1 MIRFSSIFCVLFS
14 IFIVTGCGSITK
26 STRSSDFSA
35 STPQLVA
42 SPDSVSAMLA
52 DAADRASKALETLA
66 AVEYSKTSDISIA
79 PISNAPV
86 ELRRAITVNW
96 VGPVEIITK
105 KMADRAGYRFVVLG
119 AHPPVPTVVSINVE
133 NKPVIDVLRDIGLQ
147 LGLRGNVNVDSVLRI
162 VEIYYPSNVGVG
174 GL

>member
-1 MIRFSSIFCVLFS
+1 
-14 IFIVTGCGSITK
+14 
-26 STRSSDFSA
+26 
-35 STPQLVA
+35 
-42 SPDSVSAMLA
+42 
-52 DAADRASKALETLA
+52 
-66 AVEYSKTSDISIA
+66 DISIA